1 MKLISFEGIE
11 GVGKSTQ
18 INLILEW
25 LTSRGLSSKVI
36 REPGSTE
43 FGEKI
48 RGLLLSK
55 DYNISAHTEL
65 LLMFA
70 ARAEMIKEHLVKAN
84 EDIILCDR
92 YYHASIAYQGYGR
105 RVSLDLIDNL
115 IKSINCPIP
124 DLTIIYDLD
133 VKLGF
138 ERKANDD
145 IDRIESSGFNFFD
158 DVRMGYQQIARER
171 EEVTILDAS
180 ESIES
185 LNKQTIN
192 LIEGII

>member
-1 MKLISFEGIE
+1 ML
-11 GVGKSTQ
+11 Q
-18 INLILEW
+18 
-25 LTSRGLSSKVI
+25 
-36 REPGSTE
+36 
-43 FGEKI
+43 
-48 RGLLLSK
+48 LL
-55 DYNISAHTEL
+55 
-65 LLMFA
+65 
-70 ARAEMIKEHLVKAN
+70 
-84 EDIILCDR
+84 
-92 YYHASIAYQGYGR
+92 
-105 RVSLDLIDNL
+105 
-115 IKSINCPIP
+115 P

-138 ERKANDD
+138 ERIANDD